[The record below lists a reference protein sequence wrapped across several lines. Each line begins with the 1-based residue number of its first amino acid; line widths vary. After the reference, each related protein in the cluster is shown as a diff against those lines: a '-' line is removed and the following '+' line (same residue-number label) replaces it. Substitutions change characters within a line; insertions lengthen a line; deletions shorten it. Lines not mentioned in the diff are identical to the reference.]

1 MTATGDGQDP
11 QLYYDA
17 FVNTL
22 KGLDASLIVSAT
34 PECQYGSLGS
44 NPMADVVTTAQIDF
58 FLCAFSQCGLHAGY
72 SPSPPYSVQFF
83 NNAKCNGESSL
94 DL

>member
-11 QLYYDA
+11 QLYYDS

-44 NPMADVVTTAQIDF
+44 NPMAGVVTTAQIDF
-58 FLCAFSQCGLHAGY
+58 FLRVLSHCACMQAANLHHPTAFN
-72 SPSPPYSVQFF
+72 SSTTPSATV
-83 NNAKCNGESSL
+83 NRV
-94 DL
+94 